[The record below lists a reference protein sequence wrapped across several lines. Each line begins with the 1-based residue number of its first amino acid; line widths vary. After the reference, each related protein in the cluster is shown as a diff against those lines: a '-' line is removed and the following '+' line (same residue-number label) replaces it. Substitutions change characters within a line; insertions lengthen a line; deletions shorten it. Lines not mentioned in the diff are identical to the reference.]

1 MMGVCVCVPDLLVGV
16 PLGTDCAEKEIVG
29 CLGFVLFFKRRGL
42 PQSVIIESGEEE
54 KQYSGEIRLS
64 QGRPPRDRS
73 ISERGLCISFIPC
86 CNPQGLVLS
95 KHSMNKKTIVPI

>member
-1 MMGVCVCVPDLLVGV
+1 MMGGCVYRIFSSGCPSVR
-16 PLGTDCAEKEIVG
+16 TCAEKEIVG
-29 CLGFVLFFKRRGL
+29 CLGFVLFCKRRGL

-73 ISERGLCISFIPC
+73 ISGARFVCIVRY

-95 KHSMNKKTIVPI
+95 KHSVNNKTIVHI